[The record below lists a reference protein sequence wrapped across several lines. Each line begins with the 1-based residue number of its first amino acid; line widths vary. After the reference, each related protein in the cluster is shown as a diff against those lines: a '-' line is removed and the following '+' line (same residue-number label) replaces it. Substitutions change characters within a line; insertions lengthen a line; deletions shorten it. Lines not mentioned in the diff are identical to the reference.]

1 MNKLQ
6 KRNKMENL
14 FFFIVIQIAT
24 CFLIFFGGFSY
35 YNINCGIHSGC

>member
-6 KRNKMENL
+6 KSNKVENL

-24 CFLIFFGGFSY
+24 CFLFFWGLFLL
-35 YNINCGIHSGC
+35 